1 MQPVTKPSDVAT
13 SSSLS
18 KARRSALAV
27 VAGAAVLAALS
38 ACDPTFALG
47 QPTTRALENGAVA
60 SLDAAKSFRIRGTYT
75 DRSTTL
81 TSPASPARTNPV
93 DIRVTVDLQVV
104 RPNTLHVVVSAAD
117 VKLEAI
123 VLGSDAYFRGNQ
135 FLSQHMGS
143 DPLSRN
149 LVRVAGNSWWKGSVA
164 NVPSL
169 PDLTNGSSFRSAFL
183 GTAVTQRSDHV
194 SVDGVE
200 AVGLSGP
207 RGDVFVAS
215 NPPYRVL
222 WVRIKPGVVVDGIS
236 DGDLRFD
243 SFDRDFQIAAPS
255 DVIDFSNL
263 STLPPIY
270 TVVSVET
277 SGCLSPCAVSALL
290 KNLGGASGALAPS
303 TITFT
308 MTDPASGKVLASCQA
323 RVQPDVGFNSTT
335 TVACTMGGVNGQQVS
350 AAIVT
355 AVADNPGRA

>member
-1 MQPVTKPSDVAT
+1 VAT
-13 SSSLS
+13 SGSHL
-18 KARRSALAV
+18 KALAV
-27 VAGAAVLAALS
+27 AAGAVALATVA

-47 QPTTRALENGAVA
+47 QPTTRALESGAVA

-75 DRSTTL
+75 DRSATL
-81 TSPASPARTNPV
+81 TTSASSARTAPTDV
-93 DIRVTVDLQVV
+93 RVTVELQFV
-104 RPNTLHVVVSAAD
+104 RPNTVHAVVSAAD
-117 VKLEAI
+117 VKVEAI
-123 VLGSDAYFRGNQ
+123 VLGSDAYFRGNR
-135 FLSQHMGS
+135 FLSQHMGG

-169 PDLTNGSSFRSAFL
+169 PDLTTGSGFKATFL
-183 GTAVTQRSDHV
+183 GTAVTARSDHV
-194 SVDGVE
+194 SVDGVD

-207 RGDVFVAS
+207 RADVFIDA

-222 WVRIKPGVVVDGIS
+222 RVRLKKGVVVDGIT

-243 SFDRDFQIAAPS
+243 SFDRDFRIAAPS

-270 TVVSVET
+270 TVVSVDT
-277 SGCLSPCAVSALL
+277 SGCMSPCAVSALL
-290 KNLGGASGALAPS
+290 KNLGGASGARAPS
-303 TITFT
+303 TVTFT

-323 RVQPDVGFNSTT
+323 QVQPDVGFNSTT
-335 TVACTMGGVNGQQVS
+335 TVGCTMAGVNGQQVS

-355 AVADNPGRA
+355 ATADNPGHA

>member
-1 MQPVTKPSDVAT
+1 MQPVTEASHVAT
-13 SSSLS
+13 SAAFLT
-18 KARRSALAV
+18 ARHGALALL
-27 VAGAAVLAALS
+27 AGAVGLAALS
-38 ACDPTFALG
+38 ACDPTFGIG

-75 DRSTTL
+75 DQSTTL
-81 TSPASPARTNPV
+81 TLPASSTRTTPA
-93 DIRVTVDLQVV
+93 DIRIALDMQMV

-123 VLGSDAYFRGNQ
+123 VLGGDAYFRGNQ

-149 LVRVAGNSWWKGSVA
+149 LVRVAGNSWWKGSA
-164 NVPSL
+164 GNVPSL
-169 PDLTNGSSFRSAFL
+169 PDLTNGATFRATFL

-194 SVDGVE
+194 SVDGVD

-207 RGDVFVAS
+207 RADVFIGA

-222 WVRIKPGVVVDGIS
+222 RVRIKKGVVIDGIT

-243 SFDRDFQIAAPS
+243 SFDQDFQIAAPS

-270 TVVSVET
+270 TVVSVDT
-277 SGCLSPCAVSALL
+277 SGCASPCAVSALL
-290 KNLGGASGALAPS
+290 KNLGGASGALAAS
-303 TITFT
+303 TVTFT
-308 MTDPASGKVLASCQA
+308 MTDPASGKVLAGCQA
-323 RVQPDVGFNSTT
+323 RVQPDVGYNSTT
-335 TVACTMGGVNGQQVS
+335 TVACTMSSVNGQPVS
-350 AAIVT
+350 AAIIT
-355 AVADNPGRA
+355 ATADNPGHA